1 MTDPYGGRSG
11 TPLVPGG
18 GVIPARPRRWATAW
32 LPLALAALV
41 GVLVA
46 AYLVVDVRGSAVTQS
61 SPPPAAGSPVPSSE
75 LEGVWSG
82 SGSLTR
88 CAGFDDGGCSRT
100 RSISLTIDCSG
111 KRCQVIPFDDSYGS
125 PPLRFRDGRY
135 RAAGPVPAAVA
146 PLCGGSPA
154 FTDLWRLELTVLD
167 GRLLGTYAES
177 TVQSFDCG
185 ATGVAWDLVLDRR

>member
-1 MTDPYGGRSG
+1 VT
-11 TPLVPGG
+11 
-18 GVIPARPRRWATAW
+18 PARPRRWATVW
-32 LPLALAALV
+32 LPLALAGLV

-46 AYLVVDVRGSAVTQS
+46 VYLVIDVRGSADTQS
-61 SPPPAAGSPVPSSE
+61 SPPSAAGRPVPSSE

-82 SGSLTR
+82 SGSLTH
-88 CAGFDDGGCSRT
+88 CAGFDEGCSRT

-125 PPLRFRDGRY
+125 PSLRFRDGRY

-146 PLCGGSPA
+146 PRCGGSPA
-154 FTDLWRLELTVLD
+154 YTDLWRLEVTVRG
-167 GRLLGTYAES
+167 GRLVGSYAES

-185 ATGVAWDLVLDRR
+185 ATGVAWDVVLDRR